1 VVYINTVE
9 YYAVIKNDILSYSTT
24 WIDLE
29 SITLNEIRERQMLH
43 GITYKWIL
51 KNKQTSEYNK
61 KETDTQR
68 TNYWLLVGRGKQGG
82 VT

>member
-1 VVYINTVE
+1 MVYINTVE

-43 GITYKWIL
+43 GITYMWNL
-51 KNKQTSEYNK
+51 KEK
-61 KETDTQR
+61 KSNSWKRE
-68 TNYWLLVGRGKQGG
+68 
-82 VT
+82 